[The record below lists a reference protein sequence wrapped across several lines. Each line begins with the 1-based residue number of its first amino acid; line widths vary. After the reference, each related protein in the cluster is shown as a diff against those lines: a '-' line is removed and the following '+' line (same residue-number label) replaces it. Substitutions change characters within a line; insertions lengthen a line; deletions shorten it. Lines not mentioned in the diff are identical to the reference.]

1 MTITYKDLENIKEC
15 LTLRLRNFE
24 GTVTEK
30 QTYDATYDKI
40 YSLLRELKFNFDDS
54 KIPEKERKS
63 FPLEISY
70 SMEKILEK
78 ELEQQNLNLDLF

>member
-1 MTITYKDLENIKEC
+1 MTITYEDLENIKEC
-15 LTLRLRNFE
+15 LTSRLRNFE
-24 GTVTEK
+24 GSVGEK

-40 YSLLRELKFNFDDS
+40 YSFLRELKFNFDDS

-63 FPLEISY
+63 FQLEISY